1 LKKQQQILNDGTNK
15 KRAFLAKTLNVVFEI
30 RGIEIDVKPGITVIE
45 IEISYISLVFEIKMP
60 SLCPRCNEYAF
71 LYK

>member
-1 LKKQQQILNDGTNK
+1 MLVQK
-15 KRAFLAKTLNVVFEI
+15 KRDILAETLNLKFKI
-30 RGIEIDVKPGITVIE
+30 KGIEIYVKPGINMIE
-45 IEISYISLVFEIKMP
+45 TEILYISLVFEIKMP